1 MQNLSSK
8 EEIELNEFDE
18 KIDKIKKR
26 SKIALIR
33 GIRRVIDD
41 INNIKDK
48 DPAAKSIVEIVLL
61 YPGFHALLSYRI
73 ANKLKK
79 WKIPFIPRL
88 ISQCARFFTG
98 IEIHPGATIGEKFF
112 IDHGMGVVIG
122 ETTIIGDNV
131 LIYQGVTLGG
141 TGKDTGKR
149 HPTIGDRVTI
159 GAGAKVLGNITIGSD
174 SNIGAGSVVIDDV
187 PEHSTVVGVPGHI
200 TRQRYFIQGQLLH
213 NKIPDPVT
221 CEIRRL
227 TYEIK
232 ELKEKINS

>member
-1 MQNLSSK
+1 MENLNSIQK
-8 EEIELNEFDE
+8 QT
-18 KIDKIKKR
+18 KK

-33 GIRRVIDD
+33 GIKRVIDD

-48 DPAAKSIVEIVLL
+48 DPAAKSVLEIILL
-61 YPGFHALLSYRI
+61 YPGFHALFFYRI

-79 WKIPFIPRL
+79 CKIPFIPRL
-88 ISQCARFFTG
+88 ISQFARFLTG
-98 IEIHPGATIGEKFF
+98 IEIHPGATIGERFF

-149 HPTIGDRVTI
+149 HPTICDRVTI
-159 GAGAKVLGNITIGSD
+159 GAGAKVLGSITIGSD

-187 PEHSTVVGVPGHI
+187 PEHSTVVGVPGHV
-200 TRQRYFIQGQLLH
+200 TKQSFFVQGQLQH
-213 NKIPDPVT
+213 NKIPDPIT

-227 TYEIK
+227 TYEVK
-232 ELKEKINS
+232 ELRDKLEN